1 MLFLAW
7 CGGIQIRL
15 NIRTNAP
22 EYCLKTRLCLEERP
36 CFGEPVKM
44 GDPYALLRATSYDV
58 YCGIIA
64 CIPARTVLQPQV
76 LVMIMC
82 GSVESAS
89 PVSCA

>member
-1 MLFLAW
+1 
-7 CGGIQIRL
+7 
-15 NIRTNAP
+15 
-22 EYCLKTRLCLEERP
+22 
-36 CFGEPVKM
+36 M

-64 CIPARTVLQPQV
+64 CIPARTVLQLQV

-82 GSVESAS
+82 GSIEYAS